1 MLKKMNKKRIIAA
14 VLILCLLAGGVYG
27 VAQAI
32 LNTTSSRTVMVIQAS
47 EVNYG
52 GWYYDQTAN
61 TSGRVTT
68 EAVQNIYLSDTLTVK
83 EVCVQEGQPVKK
95 GDVLLIYDETQT
107 SLALEKAELNL
118 AQVQLGIQVAE
129 KNLDTLHGLSPVS
142 GGGGG
147 DIIFPDETSEPDPAE
162 QRAEI
167 LEHLK
172 AYTELTKDSL
182 AFNDPETIARLVEK
196 YQIKVKDLKALMGEG
211 NEDPEADQYPLGTRK
226 NPYRFLV
233 KNDSIIT
240 INPDFIKMLIE
251 KWKKQIEGNKSIS
264 EEDKKAVYFI
274 LEAHEGDTVS
284 GEPIRGK
291 VWGRNAYLLSLEK
304 KAIKVDFRQLT
315 PEQIPEKETPQETTE
330 APQTETKK
338 QTETETETVTET
350 QEQTE
355 PSDTETEPS
364 SQETETETETERSS
378 ETEESETASETEFS
392 SDVTQTGSSAD
403 TAVPSIQVQS
413 RSGLSLAAAQ
423 NQADPRNLTVSL
435 NRVAS
440 QSLSAAQDL
449 IDAVLVHASEFGEK
463 GGSGSSISLVPG
475 DAQYTAEELKQAIK
489 DEEKSLR
496 DLKLQEREANLSLK
510 KAKKAKEAGVETAK
524 LDGTVTIAGDI
535 KNPPTDG
542 SPFLQVSGA
551 AGLYVMGGLSELL
564 LGEVAPGD
572 HVSVLSWQSGSSYEA
587 EITDISP
594 YPDTTGQFSGYGETA
609 SASYY
614 PFTARILDESA
625 KLNANEYLDIT
636 IGGGDAMAMMYG
648 ESDEFYLYKA
658 FVLEDEEGKYVY
670 KRGDDGKL
678 TRQIIET
685 GQMRNNSWEILSGLT
700 TDDWIAFPYGKQIRE
715 GAKCKEATVM
725 ELYEASR

>member
-1 MLKKMNKKRIIAA
+1 MLKKMNKKRVIAV

-47 EVNYG
+47 EVNNG
-52 GWYYDQTAN
+52 GWYYDSTAN

-95 GDVLLIYDETQT
+95 GDVLLIYDETQS

-118 AQVQLGIQVAE
+118 EQVQLGIQVAE
-129 KNLDTLHGLSPVS
+129 RNLDTLHGLSPVS
-142 GGGGG
+142 GDGGGEA
-147 DIIFPDETSEPDPAE
+147 IFPDETSEPDPAE

-167 LEHLK
+167 LERLK
-172 AYTELTKDSL
+172 AYTELNKESL
-182 AFNDPETIARLVEK
+182 AFNDPETIAKLVDK
-196 YQIKVKDLKALMGEG
+196 YQIKVKDLKALMEEE
-211 NEDPEADQYPLGTRK
+211 NADPEAEKYPLGTRK

-240 INPDFIKMLIE
+240 IKPDFIKMLIE
-251 KWKKQIEGNKSIS
+251 KWQKQIKDNKSIS

-274 LEAHEGDTVS
+274 LEAHEGDTVG

-304 KAIKVDFRQLT
+304 KAIKVDFKQLT

-330 APQTETKK
+330 EPQTEAEKP
-338 QTETETETVTET
+338 TETETETVTET

-355 PSDTETEPS
+355 TTETEPAETES
-364 SQETETETETERSS
+364 TEETETETQESGQTGESESTEETESSS
-378 ETEESETASETEFS
+378 ETT
-392 SDVTQTGSSAD
+392 TGSTDSAKLALD
-403 TAVPSIQVQS
+403 VQP
-413 RSGLSLAAAQ
+413 RSGLSLAVPRSQAIAA
-423 NQADPRNLTVSL
+423 RSLT
-435 NRVAS
+435 AP
-440 QSLSAAQDL
+440 QSLAASF
-449 IDAVLVHASEFGEK
+449 VHASEFEDQ
-463 GGSGSSISLVPG
+463 GGSGSSISLVPS
-475 DAQYTAEELKQAIK
+475 DAQYTSEELKQAIR
-489 DEEKSLR
+489 DEEKNLR
-496 DLKLQEREANLSLK
+496 DLKLQEREANLNLK
-510 KAKKAKEAGVETAK
+510 KAKKAKDAGVETAK

-564 LGEVAPGD
+564 LGEVVPGD

-594 YPDTTGQFSGYGETA
+594 YPDTSGQFSGYGETA

-625 KLNANEYLDIT
+625 QLNANEYLDIT
-636 IGGGDAMAMMYG
+636 IGGGDAMAMMNG

-658 FVLEDEEGKYVY
+658 FILEDEEGKYVY
-670 KRGDDGKL
+670 KRGDNGKL
-678 TRQIIET
+678 TMQRIET
-685 GQMRNNSWEILSGLT
+685 GQMRNSSWEILGGLT
-700 TDDWIAFPYGKQIRE
+700 TEDWIAFPYGKQIRE
-715 GAKCKEATVM
+715 GANCKEATIM